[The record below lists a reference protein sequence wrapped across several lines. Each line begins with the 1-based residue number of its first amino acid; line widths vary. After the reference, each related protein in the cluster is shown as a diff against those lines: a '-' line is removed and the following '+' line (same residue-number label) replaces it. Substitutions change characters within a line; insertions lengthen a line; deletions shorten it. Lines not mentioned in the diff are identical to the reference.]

1 MVRVK
6 VRVRRSRRRRRRLV
20 VLLVLLV
27 AVLVV
32 VALGLMARSL
42 VSARHEALAAQ
53 HDLTVAKDAVAHDQI
68 GTATSYVAQARRH
81 VDQAHSDVH
90 GLGADVW
97 SKIPLASQAVD
108 DERNL
113 IDALDETTSVAEI
126 GVKIYPIV
134 SGHSAAL
141 VRGQRIDMKLLQ
153 EVVDRTGAIGGHID
167 QALIYLDRVKGSSP
181 IVGGS
186 VSRAKTTALNYLTPL
201 QATYQKNEPIIRSL
215 PTLVGA
221 KGPRTYLL
229 AMLNPAEQRY
239 SGGGALSFTSMRFDN
254 GVATFGQSV
263 NVDDI
268 LARGDAQSWTPV
280 SGNLFHR
287 SPPLRVTSSTF
298 SPWWS
303 VSGEELL
310 RGYRKAFPG
319 PAFSGMI
326 AIDLQGLAGLFGV
339 TGPVDLPSF
348 GEITA
353 GNLVHTL
360 AGSYGDFDSTEQRRR
375 LNAELVPALR
385 QQFFE
390 GGQMSDK
397 IKSLVASAKGR
408 HFVVYFR
415 NRAVQSRFARAGL
428 SGDLSRTPYDY
439 LGVFSQNVNGSKTD
453 YWQHRK
459 VASTVRL
466 RPDGSA
472 RVRLHVAVTNQ
483 SPAYVLPVPDP
494 RTGYTT
500 RYLGTRIGVF
510 MPRHTT
516 FGTARLDDEPVEP
529 TVHLPTVAGVRNR
542 KYVEG
547 QFLLD
552 SGQTGTYD
560 VTYRTQHAAEVVDAH
575 SMTYRLDVDP
585 QDLVSPEL
593 LHVNVTWPDGYHPG
607 GELPSGWTSTTHG
620 ATFQG
625 AVTTQVAWEIPLSR
639 G

>member
-1 MVRVK
+1 
-6 VRVRRSRRRRRRLV
+6 
-20 VLLVLLV
+20 
-27 AVLVV
+27 
-32 VALGLMARSL
+32 
-42 VSARHEALAAQ
+42 
-53 HDLTVAKDAVAHDQI
+53 
-68 GTATSYVAQARRH
+68 
-81 VDQAHSDVH
+81 
-90 GLGADVW
+90 
-97 SKIPLASQAVD
+97 
-108 DERNL
+108 
-113 IDALDETTSVAEI
+113 
-126 GVKIYPIV
+126 
-134 SGHSAAL
+134 
-141 VRGQRIDMKLLQ
+141 
-153 EVVDRTGAIGGHID
+153 
-167 QALIYLDRVKGSSP
+167 
-181 IVGGS
+181 
-186 VSRAKTTALNYLTPL
+186 
-201 QATYQKNEPIIRSL
+201 
-215 PTLVGA
+215 
-221 KGPRTYLL
+221 
-229 AMLNPAEQRY
+229 
-239 SGGGALSFTSMRFDN
+239 
-254 GVATFGQSV
+254 
-263 NVDDI
+263 
-268 LARGDAQSWTPV
+268 
-280 SGNLFHR
+280 
-287 SPPLRVTSSTF
+287 
-298 SPWWS
+298 

-375 LNAELVPALR
+375 LNAELVPAFR

-466 RPDGSA
+466 RSDGSA

-560 VTYRTQHAAEVVDAH
+560 VTYRTQHAAELVDAH

-625 AVTTQVAWEIPLSR
+625 AVTTQMAWEIPLSR